1 VQHAEL
7 GPVAL
12 AVIKRQVADDAML
25 VVDGM
30 AMKAERV
37 IDA

>member
-12 AVIKRQVADDAML
+12 AVIKRQTPDDAL
-25 VVDGM
+25 LTVAGM
-30 AMKAERV
+30 ALKAERV
-37 IDA
+37 VDA